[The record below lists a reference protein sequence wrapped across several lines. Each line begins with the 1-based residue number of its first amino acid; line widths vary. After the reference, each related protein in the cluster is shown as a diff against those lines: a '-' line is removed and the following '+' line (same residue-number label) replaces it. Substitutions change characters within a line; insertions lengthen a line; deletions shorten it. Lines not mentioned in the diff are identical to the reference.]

1 MSKGNSKDESQEII
15 NIDGKSYYRTDLSKN
30 CMELLGSVQVSNQAL
45 ELFSVLLGM
54 ARMGIEQQSNDAR
67 KLLPDPI
74 ETEEEVVEEPTIV
87 N

>member
-1 MSKGNSKDESQEII
+1 MSRKNSKDESQEII
-15 NIDGKSYYRTDLSKN
+15 NIDGKSYYRNELSKN

-74 ETEEEVVEEPTIV
+74 ETEEEVVEESTIV

>member
-1 MSKGNSKDESQEII
+1 VTKSNGKDEGQDILI
-15 NIDGKSYYRTDLSKN
+15 IDGKSYHRSDLSKN
-30 CMELLGSVQVSNQAL
+30 CMELLGSVQVSNQAI

-74 ETEEEVVEEPTIV
+74 ETEEEIEVETGTV